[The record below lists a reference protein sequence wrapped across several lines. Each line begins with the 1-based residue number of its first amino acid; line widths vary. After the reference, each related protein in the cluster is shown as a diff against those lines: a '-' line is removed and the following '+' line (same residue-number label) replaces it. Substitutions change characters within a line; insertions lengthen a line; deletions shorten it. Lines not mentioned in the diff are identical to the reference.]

1 MSKTYGLYQTF
12 SQNTPED
19 DLSEKEKKELKDFLL
34 NLELDQKKAVF
45 FLIIEHAI
53 INDNFSYDPK
63 KQLELPY
70 DLLQNEK
77 NLEFN
82 LENLP
87 INLKWILWKF
97 HNMIFNQHEK

>member
-12 SQNTPED
+12 SLNTPEE
-19 DLSEKEKKELKDFLL
+19 DLSEKEKRELKDFLL
-34 NLELDQKKAVF
+34 NADSDQKKAVF

-53 INDNFSYDPK
+53 LNDNFSYDPK
-63 KQLELPY
+63 NQLILPY
-70 DLLQNEK
+70 DLIQNEK